1 MFFTTEIII
10 SGLEDGPLIV
20 GQPATLRCIASI
32 PVSSLEWRDQSSLL
46 ITSDAMNLTVLEYM
60 ISVVTDDLQGH
71 LLSCTAVAGD
81 AVYTKMVELQVK
93 GLCAYFAILR
103 FQYINY
109 KPDLILHPL

>member
-10 SGLEDGPLIV
+10 SSLEDGPLTI
-20 GQPATLRCIASI
+20 GQPATLRCITSI

-46 ITSDAMNLTVLEYM
+46 IMSDDAMNLTVLEYM

-81 AVYTKMVELQVK
+81 AVYTKMVELQVI
-93 GLCAYFAILR
+93 GVCAYVAIWR
-103 FQYINY
+103 FQYIIN
-109 KPDLILHPL
+109 LT